1 MVYIVKI
8 IHIDQYV
15 GNFPML
21 IPIGRAPGLE
31 PPGPHCSGHLFAA
44 SGTEQLASRH
54 NSIPRA
60 EMLDI
65 RFSMNFYIHEFKYQ
79 II

>member
-1 MVYIVKI
+1 MRRGIFLMV
-8 IHIDQYV
+8 
-15 GNFPML
+15 

-31 PPGPHCSGHLFAA
+31 PPGPHCFGHLFAA

-65 RFSMNFYIHEFKYQ
+65 RFSSTFYIHGCYFSHVFQ
-79 II
+79 